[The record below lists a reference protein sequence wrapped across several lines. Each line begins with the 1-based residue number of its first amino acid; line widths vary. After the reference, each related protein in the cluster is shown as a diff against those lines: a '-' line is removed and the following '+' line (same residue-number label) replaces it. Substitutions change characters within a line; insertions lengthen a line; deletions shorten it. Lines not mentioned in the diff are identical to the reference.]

1 MVDMSPELVTIVM
14 FGLATVGILI
24 GFPLV
29 FVLGSVA
36 MLVGTLVLGASGAWS
51 LFYARIWDMMSNYV
65 FLAVPMFVFM
75 GMMVEKSGAADRLY
89 AGLHLAFGPF
99 RGGLAIA
106 TILMGTILAA
116 CVGVIAAS
124 VIMIALIATPSM
136 LQRGY
141 NKELVCGCV
150 CAGGTLGILIP
161 PSLMLVVYGPMAEIS
176 VGKLFMGAFGP
187 GFLLSG
193 LYMVYVAIRAWLRP
207 EDAPPM
213 PLEERQVSMTHRL
226 HVLVTGMLPPLF
238 LMFSVLGAIFFGIA
252 AATEAAAVGALAAVA
267 LTFFYRRLTW
277 PVMRDCMLETM
288 RITSMALVIG
298 WSAQMFVG
306 VFLRL
311 GGGEVIQDVLLA
323 MPGGKWGTFFAVQFI
338 IFVLGFLI
346 DWIGIVFI
354 MVPLVSPLAP
364 VLGFDPLWFAM
375 MIVVNLQMSFMT
387 PPMAYAIFYLKG
399 IAKPEWNI
407 DTGHIIRGVTPFVGI
422 IVIALILCILF
433 PDIILWL
440 PHQMIKF

>member
-1 MVDMSPELVTIVM
+1 MVDMSAELVTIIM
-14 FGLATVGILI
+14 FGLATAGILI

-29 FVLGSVA
+29 FVLGTIA
-36 MLVGTLVLGASGAWS
+36 MLVGTLVLGPAGAWS
-51 LFYARIWDMMSNYV
+51 LFYVRMWDMMSNYV

-75 GMMVEKSGAADRLY
+75 GLMVEKSGAADRLY

-161 PSLMLVVYGPMAEIS
+161 PSLMLVVYGPMAELS

-193 LYMVYVAIRAWLRP
+193 LYMTYVAVRSWLRP

-213 PLEERQVSMTHRL
+213 PVEERQVPIGRKVNML
-226 HVLVTGMLPPLF
+226 LTGMLPPLF
-238 LMFSVLGAIFFGIA
+238 LMFSVLGAIFFGVA
-252 AATEAAAVGALAAVA
+252 APTEAAAVGALAAVL
-267 LTFFYRRLTW
+267 LTLAYRRLTW
-277 PVMRDCMLETM
+277 PVLRDCMLETM

-311 GGGEVIQDVLLA
+311 GGGDVIQNLLLA

-338 IFVLGFLI
+338 IFMRGFLI

-354 MVPLVSPLAP
+354 MVPLVTPLAP

-399 IAKPEWNI
+399 IAKPEWGV
-407 DTGHIIRGVTPFVGI
+407 DTGHIIRGVTPFVAI
-422 IVIALILCILF
+422 ILLALLLCIVF

>member
-1 MVDMSPELVTIVM
+1 VVDLSPELVTLIM
-14 FGLATVGILI
+14 FGAAIVGILI
-24 GFPLV
+24 GYPLV
-29 FVLGSVA
+29 FVLGTIA
-36 MLVGTLVLGASGAWS
+36 LLVGVLAMGPAGAFSV
-51 LFYARIWDMMSNYV
+51 FYARIWGMMSNYV

-75 GMMVEKSGAADRLY
+75 GMMVEKSGAAERLY
-89 AGLHLAFGPF
+89 SGLYLAFGAF

-124 VIMIALIATPSM
+124 VIMIGLIAVPSM

-141 NKELVCGCV
+141 HKDLVCGAV

-161 PSLMLVVYGPMAEIS
+161 PSLMLVVYGPMAEMS

-193 LYMVYVAIRAWLRP
+193 LYMTYVAVRAWLRP
-207 EDAPPM
+207 QDAPPM
-213 PLEERQVSMTHRL
+213 SLAERKVPGREKL
-226 HVLVTGMLPPLF
+226 RVLFTGMLPPLF

-252 AATEAAAVGALAAVA
+252 APTEAAAVGALAAML
-267 LTFFYRRLTW
+267 LTLAYRRLDKA
-277 PVMRDCMLETM
+277 VMKSCMLETM

-311 GGGEVIQDVLLA
+311 GGGEVIQDLVLA
-323 MPGGKWGTFFAVQFI
+323 APGGKWGAFVVVQLL
-338 IFVLGFLI
+338 IFVLGMLI

-364 VLGFDPLWFAM
+364 ALGFDPLWFAM

-399 IAKPEWNI
+399 IAKPEWGI
-407 DTGHIIRGVTPFVGI
+407 DTGNIIRGVIPFV
-422 IVIALILCILF
+422 VLIMVGLVLCIVF
-433 PDIILWL
+433 PDIIMWL

>member
-1 MVDMSPELVTIVM
+1 MVDMSPEMVTIVM
-14 FGLATVGILI
+14 FGLAIAGILI

-29 FVLGSVA
+29 FVLGSIA
-36 MLVGTLVLGASGAWS
+36 MLVGVLVLGSAGTFS
-51 LFYARIWDMMSNYV
+51 LFYARMWDMMTNYV

-89 AGLHLAFGPF
+89 QGLHLAFGPF

-141 NKELVCGCV
+141 NKDLVAGCV

-161 PSLMLVVYGPMAEIS
+161 PSLMLVVYGPMAQIS

-187 GFLLSG
+187 GFLLSA
-193 LYMVYVAIRAWLRP
+193 LYMVYVAIRSWLRP
-207 EDAPPM
+207 QDAPPM
-213 PLEERQVSMTHRL
+213 PLAERQVSTAHKL
-226 HVLVTGMLPPLF
+226 HVLFTGMLPPLF

-252 AATEAAAVGALAAVA
+252 APTEAAAVGALAAVL
-267 LTFFYRRLTW
+267 LTLAYRRLNW
-277 PVMRDCMLETM
+277 PVLRECMLDTM

-311 GGGEVIQDVLLA
+311 GGGDVIQNVLLSI
-323 MPGGKWGTFFAVQFI
+323 PGGKWGTFFAIQFV
-338 IFVLGFLI
+338 IFILGMLI

-354 MVPLVSPLAP
+354 MVPLVTPLAP
-364 VLGFDPLWFAM
+364 VIGFDPLWFAM
-375 MIVVNLQMSFMT
+375 MIVVNLQMSFLT

-399 IAKPEWNI
+399 IAKPEWALE
-407 DTGHIIRGVTPFVGI
+407 TSHIIRGVLPFVGI
-422 IVIALILCILF
+422 IVIALVLCIVF

>member
-1 MVDMSPELVTIVM
+1 MVNMSPEMVTIVM
-14 FGLATVGILI
+14 FGLAIVGILI

-29 FVLGSVA
+29 FVLGSIA
-36 MLVGTLVLGASGAWS
+36 MLVGVLNLGSAGAWS
-51 LFYARIWDMMSNYV
+51 LFYVRIWDMMSNYV

-141 NKELVCGCV
+141 NKDLVCGCV

-161 PSLMLVVYGPMAEIS
+161 PSLMLVVYGPMAQIS

-193 LYMVYVAIRAWLRP
+193 LYMLYVGIRAWLRP
-207 EDAPPM
+207 ADAPP
-213 PLEERQVSMTHRL
+213 LTTEERNVSTAHKL
-226 HVLVTGMLPPLF
+226 NVLFTGMLPPLF
-238 LMFSVLGAIFFGIA
+238 LMFSVLGVIFFGIA
-252 AATEAAAVGALAAVA
+252 APTEAAAVGALAATL
-267 LTFFYRRLTW
+267 LTLVYRRLNW
-277 PVMRDCMLETM
+277 PTLRDCMIDTM

-298 WSAQMFVG
+298 WSAQMFVS

-311 GGGEVIQDVLLA
+311 GGGDVIQEVLLA
-323 MPGGKWGTFFAVQFI
+323 MPGGKWGTFFAVQFV
-338 IFVLGFLI
+338 IFIMGMLI

-354 MVPLVSPLAP
+354 MVPLVTPLAP
-364 VLGFDPLWFAM
+364 ALGFDPLWFSM

-407 DTGHIIRGVTPFVGI
+407 DTSHIIRGVLPFVAL
-422 IVIALILCILF
+422 IVVALILCIAI

-440 PHQMIKF
+440 PHQMIRF

>member
-1 MVDMSPELVTIVM
+1 MVDLSPELVTLIM
-14 FGLATVGILI
+14 FGAAIVGILI
-24 GFPLV
+24 GYPLV
-29 FVLGSVA
+29 FVLGTIA
-36 MLVGTLVLGASGAWS
+36 LLVGVLAMGPAGAFSV
-51 LFYARIWDMMSNYV
+51 FYARIWGMMSNYV

-89 AGLHLAFGPF
+89 SGLYLAFGGF
-99 RGGLAIA
+99 RGGLGIA

-124 VIMIALIATPSM
+124 VIMIALIAMPSM

-141 NKELVCGCV
+141 SKELTCGCV

-161 PSLMLVVYGPMAEIS
+161 PSLMLVVYGPMAEMS

-187 GFLLSG
+187 GFLLSA
-193 LYMVYVAIRAWLRP
+193 LYMTYVAVRAWLRP
-207 EDAPPM
+207 QDAPPL
-213 PLEERQVSMTHRL
+213 PLADRQVSAKEKLR
-226 HVLVTGMLPPLF
+226 VLVTGMLPPLF

-252 AATEAAAVGALAAVA
+252 APTEAAAVGALAATL
-267 LTFFYRRLTW
+267 LTFAYRRLNKT
-277 PVMRDCMLETM
+277 VMKSCMLETV

-311 GGGEVIQDVLLA
+311 GGGEVIQDLVLA
-323 MPGGKWGTFFAVQFI
+323 APGGKWGAFVVVQLL
-338 IFVLGFLI
+338 IFVLGMLI

-364 VLGFDPLWFAM
+364 ALGFDPLWFSM

-399 IAKPEWNI
+399 IAKPEWGI
-407 DTGHIIRGVTPFVGI
+407 DTGNIIRGVAPFVGLI
-422 IVIALILCILF
+422 MVALALCIIF
-433 PDIILWL
+433 PDIIMWL

>member
-1 MVDMSPELVTIVM
+1 MVDMSAELVTIIM
-14 FGLATVGILI
+14 FGLATAGILI

-29 FVLGSVA
+29 FVLGTVA
-36 MLVGTLVLGASGAWS
+36 MLVGTLVLGAAGAWS
-51 LFYARIWDMMSNYV
+51 LFYVRMWDMMSNYV

-75 GMMVEKSGAADRLY
+75 GLMVEKSGAADRLY

-161 PSLMLVVYGPMAEIS
+161 PSLMLVVYGPMAELS

-193 LYMVYVAIRAWLRP
+193 LYMTYVAVRSWLRP

-213 PLEERQVSMTHRL
+213 PVEERQVPIGRKVNML
-226 HVLVTGMLPPLF
+226 LTGMLPPLF
-238 LMFSVLGAIFFGIA
+238 LMFSVLGAIFFGVA
-252 AATEAAAVGALAAVA
+252 APTEAAAVGALAAVL
-267 LTFFYRRLTW
+267 LTLAYRRLTW
-277 PVMRDCMLETM
+277 PVLRDCMLETM

-311 GGGEVIQDVLLA
+311 GGGDVIQNLLLA

-338 IFVLGFLI
+338 IFMLGFLI

-354 MVPLVSPLAP
+354 MVPLVTPLAP

-399 IAKPEWNI
+399 IAKPEWGV
-407 DTGHIIRGVTPFVGI
+407 DTGHIIRGVTPFVAI
-422 IVIALILCILF
+422 ILLALLLCIVF

>member
-1 MVDMSPELVTIVM
+1 MSPELVTIVM

>member
-1 MVDMSPELVTIVM
+1 VVDFSPEMVTLVM
-14 FGLATVGILI
+14 FGAAIAGILI
-24 GFPLV
+24 GYPLV
-29 FVLGSVA
+29 FVLGSIA
-36 MLVGTLVLGASGAWS
+36 LLIGVLSLGPAGAFSV
-51 LFYARIWDMMSNYV
+51 FYVRMWGMMSNYV

-75 GMMVEKSGAADRLY
+75 GMMVEKSGAAERLY
-89 AGLHLAFGPF
+89 AGLYLAFGPF

-124 VIMIALIATPSM
+124 VIMIALIAMPSM

-141 NKELVCGCV
+141 SKELTCGCV

-187 GFLLSG
+187 GFLLSA
-193 LYMVYVAIRAWLRP
+193 LYMTYVAVRAWLRP
-207 EDAPPM
+207 HDAPPM
-213 PLEERQVSMTHRL
+213 TASERQVPAREKL
-226 HVLVTGMLPPLF
+226 RVLVTGMLPPLF
-238 LMFSVLGAIFFGIA
+238 LMFSVLGAIFFGVA
-252 AATEAAAVGALAAVA
+252 APTEAAAVGALAATL
-267 LTFFYRRLTW
+267 LTLAYRRLNKS
-277 PVMRDCMLETM
+277 VMQTCMLETM

-311 GGGEVIQDVLLA
+311 GGGEVIQNLVLA
-323 MPGGKWGTFFAVQFI
+323 APGGKWGAFVVVQLLIFI
-338 IFVLGFLI
+338 LGMLI

-364 VLGFDPLWFAM
+364 TLGFDPLWFAM

-399 IAKPEWNI
+399 IAKPEWGI
-407 DTGHIIRGVTPFVGI
+407 DTGHIIRGVIPFV
-422 IVIALILCILF
+422 ALIMVALVLCIVF
-433 PDIILWL
+433 PDIIMWL